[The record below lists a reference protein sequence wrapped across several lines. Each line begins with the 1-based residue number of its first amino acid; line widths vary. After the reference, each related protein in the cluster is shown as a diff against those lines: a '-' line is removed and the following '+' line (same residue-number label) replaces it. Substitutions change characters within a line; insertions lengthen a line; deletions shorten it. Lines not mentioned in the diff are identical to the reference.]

1 MEIEAR
7 GVLLQV
13 LSDDCVVATAVYVRI
28 AMYHVLDM
36 LDLLRVH
43 ASAALSLRG
52 PADRRLHP
60 R

>member
-13 LSDDCVVATAVYVRI
+13 LSDDCVVTVATAVYVRI
-28 AMYHVLDM
+28 AIYHVLDM

-43 ASAALSLRG
+43 ASAALSL
-52 PADRRLHP
+52 
-60 R
+60 